1 MIFAFQECTMTD
13 SKHSKPQNFPKSSST
28 NEALASEESASKE
41 VHSKEDSNS
50 TSRLPV
56 RSLNRK
62 QTIRPF
68 NTKAKSQASESN
80 EDQKKASHEVQVS
93 DSNKTSPMVVPSSLK
108 SGTRKKDTPDDLK
121 RMALRS
127 PFAEQA
133 GAEKQESEVSSV
145 SSKGKMSPKMLSEAE
160 ASSLEEI
167 LSSSADEIFSPS
179 ELDSSDFD
187 FLDESAQASANPSIS
202 AFSKSSPRNQSK
214 PAALLLPFGKAN
226 SKKPS
231 SPDNS
236 QQSSSNAASEQAG
249 TSNPPPFA
257 KSSLRNLSSPQ
268 NSLLPPPTPASDPS
282 ASANPSAF
290 AKSSPRNTS
299 NPGGSVFPFSKA
311 QANQPPKNRVQSPVS
326 QPPLP
331 VLDDGN
337 LSSSSDVFSEQP
349 QGETPIFG
357 DVNQAIKPRPEDYPS
372 SVEDGENVDNTLPE
386 DWLSGKTGATILP
399 THFSNPKLFSDL
411 DEDDEPLDGDLIDNT
426 GLEKDENLPED
437 LQSIIDGY
445 DDEIR
450 SATTRDGVRECT
462 IQLAIARILE
472 HTGHEKLAYVRYLK
486 ALKANH
492 FSRTAIHELRRIA
505 RAYNKMRDVT
515 TLLQSEIDTNISAF
529 EQSALLE
536 ECALI
541 TYFVHGEQYEEAA
554 NMLYRA
560 IALTPQNPSPVY
572 SLAYILLFEGKF
584 EECCNTLEHLIPLT
598 DDVAMQSAL
607 NCIKGDIET
616 SLRPSHSAGLSHYL
630 RALDVEPASLYAYQ
644 HIMSILIRLEDWQSI
659 YKRSIDFVDASKDK
673 ALSHSMLL
681 LAGSIAMDCL
691 ADITSSNKAYERA
704 YKLVGSDKI
713 PLELELDN
721 YADDSAKWQ
730 FYDEVIA
737 KLIEVNENP
746 KDQRTLIL
754 MQAINRDINGKSP
767 SAALEV
773 LTPVVQDMTQD
784 RLILEYYLTLL
795 KRDGRIDETMRFSR
809 RIANISNT
817 EEAATRYASL
827 GCYYY
832 DVLKKLEEAEQNFR
846 SALALDPN
854 QRTAFDYLESILRAR
869 NDYEGVAAIYR
880 ARLDI
885 VLDARMRASIL
896 YTLACIYDYSLMQ
909 PENAISYYKQ
919 YREIFPDDIHAISSL
934 QRLAQKTKN
943 WKFLIEMLL
952 IEKNTSTSPT
962 ERCSVLLRIANICRY
977 KLNKPQYATAFLYQ
991 AKEENPKAI
1000 AVYREL
1006 LDVLR
1011 EMKSWKEVIAVLK
1024 ELLVIEKKNEDKI
1037 QTLFDMATI
1046 QEQVLCDTNAAVA
1059 CYEQI
1064 LTLAPDNELIWT
1076 KLANIYRRTGNLAA
1090 FYELSMDKAQRIPQ
1104 PKIRARYFFKV
1115 ALKALTLFK
1124 EPKQAISILEM
1135 AVSNDPNYMPS
1146 VFLLTMLY
1154 GTTVQLE
1161 KLVTLIQDF
1170 ATNPLTQSTKSAC
1183 SLTVAYLYLWQLKNY
1198 DEAIHPLELSL
1209 ALSPDAISARFM
1221 LIYAQYVRGQ
1231 FTELAPLFAEGA
1243 QNSNDKALAIHDY
1256 NLAALFAHTY
1266 SNAPGAFE
1274 NEVSSLKAS
1283 LAIDPDDIIANE
1295 RLEAMEPLRANL
1307 VPFIEK
1313 RLKNSALED
1322 KTELQLALVESIYP
1336 DSPQKAFSMICDV
1349 IEENPTHLPAL
1360 RVAANMAQ
1368 KLGNPTLLCRFLALQ
1383 AQNLENNTTRIVAWS
1398 SAADI
1403 AQNQLKKTD
1412 MAIEYAKQAF
1422 LIAPQRLDLYDR
1434 LLELLKVKHDIA
1446 AIDNIMQLHTRSI
1459 SKENQVMRYIEMA
1472 EDYLNEFNE
1481 PVQAAI
1487 KLRQVLEIDHEN
1499 TEVLWKLAQIE
1510 ISLQHWNEAKN
1521 ALEIL
1526 IETENVDPDILSNA
1540 RKALANL
1547 YVEHLGTSKLA
1558 VPMLQ
1563 DMLSN
1568 NPDDVEA
1575 LENLAQVYFEDS
1587 RFTEALAMLMRL
1599 NKLIQPPQNIRILIQ
1614 MANIYKAL
1622 NEPDNLTKIMREA
1635 TELVNL
1641 NPNILYELQ
1650 PWIERFNDPVI
1661 LRSFIE
1667 RLLELN
1673 DLPINVQVD
1682 IYQFVAFCYAGPLHM
1697 RFEAD
1702 KFAVAAADLDPGSL
1716 KTQLLAAR
1724 VFDPKEA
1731 MVHASAAASIA
1742 PFNIEPYQA
1751 MHNIAVNS
1759 NRHDLQARVEQQLAL
1774 LTPSFKPDAELQN
1787 SYVNKH
1793 PDRPGCI
1800 TDSVLQF
1807 VESPNFNRN
1816 IQALLKLVG
1825 AKAQIFE
1832 LPLYATTDIPH
1843 TTHIG
1848 GIFKEIRR
1856 AFELTDIAPV
1866 FVRDAPFVYSTNE
1879 EQDLILL
1886 NEDIF
1891 ANASDGEIRFHIASA
1906 LTHVKLGTLPLVIL
1920 PPNNVVMLIS
1930 GLLGLVDP
1938 QLTKPDIL
1946 ARIKSFIPRNLRKS
1960 VVDLIMSQGLG
1971 AYQYD
1976 PKQIQYAAAWLDTQ
1990 IAHLFSGSLASSV
2003 AALIH
2008 RKSPQIILPNNT
2020 QQWMIHYANTP
2031 FVTALFEYN
2040 TSEKF
2045 TELRQRTGLFLKM
2058 NG

>member
-1 MIFAFQECTMTD
+1 MTD

-28 NEALASEESASKE
+28 NEAMASEESASKE

-1221 LIYAQYVRGQ
+1221 L
-1231 FTELAPLFAEGA
+1231 
-1243 QNSNDKALAIHDY
+1243 
-1256 NLAALFAHTY
+1256 
-1266 SNAPGAFE
+1266 
-1274 NEVSSLKAS
+1274 
-1283 LAIDPDDIIANE
+1283 
-1295 RLEAMEPLRANL
+1295 
-1307 VPFIEK
+1307 
-1313 RLKNSALED
+1313 
-1322 KTELQLALVESIYP
+1322 
-1336 DSPQKAFSMICDV
+1336 
-1349 IEENPTHLPAL
+1349 
-1360 RVAANMAQ
+1360 
-1368 KLGNPTLLCRFLALQ
+1368 
-1383 AQNLENNTTRIVAWS
+1383 
-1398 SAADI
+1398 
-1403 AQNQLKKTD
+1403 
-1412 MAIEYAKQAF
+1412 
-1422 LIAPQRLDLYDR
+1422 
-1434 LLELLKVKHDIA
+1434 
-1446 AIDNIMQLHTRSI
+1446 
-1459 SKENQVMRYIEMA
+1459 
-1472 EDYLNEFNE
+1472 
-1481 PVQAAI
+1481 
-1487 KLRQVLEIDHEN
+1487 
-1499 TEVLWKLAQIE
+1499 
-1510 ISLQHWNEAKN
+1510 
-1521 ALEIL
+1521 
-1526 IETENVDPDILSNA
+1526 
-1540 RKALANL
+1540 
-1547 YVEHLGTSKLA
+1547 
-1558 VPMLQ
+1558 
-1563 DMLSN
+1563 
-1568 NPDDVEA
+1568 
-1575 LENLAQVYFEDS
+1575 
-1587 RFTEALAMLMRL
+1587 
-1599 NKLIQPPQNIRILIQ
+1599 
-1614 MANIYKAL
+1614 
-1622 NEPDNLTKIMREA
+1622 
-1635 TELVNL
+1635 
-1641 NPNILYELQ
+1641 
-1650 PWIERFNDPVI
+1650 
-1661 LRSFIE
+1661 
-1667 RLLELN
+1667 
-1673 DLPINVQVD
+1673 
-1682 IYQFVAFCYAGPLHM
+1682 
-1697 RFEAD
+1697 
-1702 KFAVAAADLDPGSL
+1702 
-1716 KTQLLAAR
+1716 
-1724 VFDPKEA
+1724 
-1731 MVHASAAASIA
+1731 
-1742 PFNIEPYQA
+1742 
-1751 MHNIAVNS
+1751 
-1759 NRHDLQARVEQQLAL
+1759 
-1774 LTPSFKPDAELQN
+1774 
-1787 SYVNKH
+1787 
-1793 PDRPGCI
+1793 
-1800 TDSVLQF
+1800 
-1807 VESPNFNRN
+1807 
-1816 IQALLKLVG
+1816 
-1825 AKAQIFE
+1825 
-1832 LPLYATTDIPH
+1832 
-1843 TTHIG
+1843 
-1848 GIFKEIRR
+1848 
-1856 AFELTDIAPV
+1856 
-1866 FVRDAPFVYSTNE
+1866 
-1879 EQDLILL
+1879 
-1886 NEDIF
+1886 
-1891 ANASDGEIRFHIASA
+1891 
-1906 LTHVKLGTLPLVIL
+1906 
-1920 PPNNVVMLIS
+1920 
-1930 GLLGLVDP
+1930 
-1938 QLTKPDIL
+1938 
-1946 ARIKSFIPRNLRKS
+1946 
-1960 VVDLIMSQGLG
+1960 
-1971 AYQYD
+1971 
-1976 PKQIQYAAAWLDTQ
+1976 
-1990 IAHLFSGSLASSV
+1990 
-2003 AALIH
+2003 
-2008 RKSPQIILPNNT
+2008 
-2020 QQWMIHYANTP
+2020 
-2031 FVTALFEYN
+2031 
-2040 TSEKF
+2040 
-2045 TELRQRTGLFLKM
+2045 
-2058 NG
+2058 